1 MQGDPGMGRPSQGGA
16 PRMCAGRGTDKCKGP
31 EAENV
36 GGPCS
41 CCPVTTDNES
51 KAAGLGRAQHT
62 GDRQQ
67 SSLYSHRMSEAA
79 DQPERGQDD
88 GTLGLQGPTYENR
101 GSREPKYRGL
111 DDGHLGLEDQE
122 EETPPEEVTR
132 EESVDAQNPEEAL
145 AELERVLEKDAEE
158 GVPEMSQ
165 LSISQRTPGTSVGW
179 ERRKKRRLFELAKP
193 KTNWQVLKDR
203 MGCCCRGYAWISPSM
218 RNLQFCVYWPSVYW
232 TERFLEDTTLTITVP
247 KVSRRVAELARPKRF
262 YSEYYNS
269 NRTTPIWPIPRS
281 TLEHRASSRLRELAT
296 PKVRSNI
303 WSIHMSEVSQVSRAA
318 RMATPS
324 TRIIQLAKP
333 RAPAALLE
341 EWDPM
346 PKPKPHV
353 SDYNRL
359 LHLAMPK
366 AQSDMCVP
374 DRDPR
379 WEVLEVTKKAVAS
392 PRIVSLAKPK
402 VRRDLSEDYNLRP
415 LACTSLP
422 LPRAS
427 PKKHERPRP
436 GPSAH
441 SP

>member
-1 MQGDPGMGRPSQGGA
+1 MGD
-16 PRMCAGRGTDKCKGP
+16 
-31 EAENV
+31 
-36 GGPCS
+36 
-41 CCPVTTDNES
+41 
-51 KAAGLGRAQHT
+51 H
-62 GDRQQ
+62 QQ
-67 SSLYSHRMSEAA
+67 SSLYSHCMSEAE

-101 GSREPKYRGL
+101 GSRDPKYRGL

-122 EETPPEEVTR
+122 EETPPEEVTG
-132 EESVDAQNPEEAL
+132 EEFVDAQNPEEAL

-158 GVPEMSQ
+158 GVPEMSR

-203 MGCCCRGYAWISPSM
+203 MGCCCRGYAWISPRM

-262 YSEYYNS
+262 YSEYYNN

-324 TRIIQLAKP
+324 PRIIQLAKP

-366 AQSDMCVP
+366 AQSDKCVP

-379 WEVLEVTKKAVAS
+379 WEVLEATKKAVAS

-422 LPRAS
+422 PPRAS
-427 PKKHERPRP
+427 PKKHEQPRP

-441 SP
+441 SQ

>member
-1 MQGDPGMGRPSQGGA
+1 MGD
-16 PRMCAGRGTDKCKGP
+16 
-31 EAENV
+31 
-36 GGPCS
+36 
-41 CCPVTTDNES
+41 
-51 KAAGLGRAQHT
+51 H
-62 GDRQQ
+62 QQ
-67 SSLYSHRMSEAA
+67 SSLYSHRMSEAE

-88 GTLGLQGPTYENR
+88 DTLGLQGPKYEKR
-101 GSREPKYRGL
+101 GSRDPKYQGL
-111 DDGHLGLEDQE
+111 DDGDLGLEDQE
-122 EETPPEEVTR
+122 EETSSEEVTG
-132 EESVDAQNPEEAL
+132 EEFVDAQNPKEAL

-158 GVPEMSQ
+158 GMPEMSR
-165 LSISQRTPGTSVGW
+165 LSISQRSPGTSVGW

-203 MGCCCRGYAWISPSM
+203 MGCCCRGYAWISPRM

-247 KVSRRVAELARPKRF
+247 EVSRRLEELARPKRF
-262 YSEYYNS
+262 YSEYYNN

-281 TLEHRASSRLRELAT
+281 TLEYRASSRLRELAT
-296 PKVRSNI
+296 PKVRNNI
-303 WSIHMSEVSQVSRAA
+303 WSVHMSEVSQVSRAA

-333 RAPAALLE
+333 RAPATLLE

-366 AQSDMCVP
+366 AQSDKCVA

-402 VRRDLSEDYNLRP
+402 VRRDLSEGYNLRP
-415 LACTSLP
+415 LAYTSLP
-422 LPRAS
+422 PPRTS
-427 PKKHERPRP
+427 PKKHEQPRP
-436 GPSAH
+436 GPSAC
-441 SP
+441 SQ